1 MDYNSE
7 IIRRDKRI
15 ESYKKDILALKEEII
30 ALKQLLDCAVA
41 NISLL
46 VKEKG
51 GSCKISRSDVS
62 KALGKYRLQ
71 ARCGGIL
78 GVFPTDT
85 ISCGLGLIFTLFSIP
100 LANPNCTANSN
111 NL

>member
-71 ARCGGIL
+71 ARSDGEGNYL
-78 GVFPTDT
+78 LELVEDSTEKEV
-85 ISCGLGLIFTLFSIP
+85 SQ
-100 LANPNCTANSN
+100 
-111 NL
+111 